1 MFDFTLSLQHHHHP
15 APSRNM
21 LIPIQLIF
29 TGLLALLAA
38 LHGPD
43 LFDVR
48 GIDVLIDGV
57 VTGVVVARDRTDY
70 LVRTVVDSAVS
81 STFRLFDT
89 PPPTALRDC
98 GRVDV
103 IYVPVLVGNVSMD
116 LDDMVC
122 PAVWDVFM
130 APDIVLPAASAPS
143 RPLTE
148 DRVTSLSAQLV
159 EVVNIPWTLP
169 WTTQPVSTIDVSTMP
184 SPLEGVTLFGLIAI
198 LLIMP
203 VAAVAFL
210 MKHRVVSKVRK
221 QLNVEAGPRA
231 SPFSPA
237 IPYTPKVAANPSMP
251 HTTTLETPETP
262 EGYYV
267 DIEYTPDPVEFFMF
281 VFTDVTDFLLGLV
294 KDVVLPSSISKDDE
308 TLGCFNSFYE
318 FMAELKLVPS
328 VLESVDACGQQSP
341 VLLSPS
347 TPSNPVEDIQVSSSP
362 IVQDDIPTTVPET
375 TFLSPPAAL
384 SPSPLLP
391 AFSLSPLPGSKS
403 PIAQPSTRSSKSWA
417 WAIDLYLSIRA
428 SQKLQDGELVQ
439 FASPDPTRYRPIPY
453 FKNGELKEGIV
464 DTHVGWNEPLVF
476 PDAAEENDPVTR
488 SVARDRLYDVMN
500 NGVARKTSGASG
512 EPMHNPRTRRRKRR
526 RKGDGPGV
534 AESSGATADS
544 DAPTASA
551 SAPKA
556 AQPVAREPLRQRP
569 VIARAG
575 LAAVRGVLAPP
586 PRRPRVPAV
595 APVSP
600 VSPVA
605 PPPPPPRIT
614 SIVVHNASPSTKPGL
629 LPPRSPIL
637 PPSDDHWKPL
647 IRSNESSSS
656 SSSSSKLPAAR
667 VRMLPP
673 PSSDA
678 PRISRGPSMTV
689 EQSLFNVP
697 VRVIS
702 GKRGKGKQVSRSM
715 VFHEA
720 LDSLQESH
728 EESDTP
734 TAIQ

>member
-1 MFDFTLSLQHHHHP
+1 MFDFPRSLQHHHHP
-15 APSRNM
+15 APSHNM
-21 LIPIQLIF
+21 FIPIQLIL

-43 LFDVR
+43 LFDVH

-57 VTGVVVARDRTDY
+57 VTGVIVARDRTDY
-70 LVRTVVDSAVS
+70 VVRTVVDSAVS
-81 STFRLFDT
+81 STVKLLD
-89 PPPTALRDC
+89 ALPQATLQDC

-103 IYVPVLVGNVSMD
+103 IYVPVLVGNVSID
-116 LDDMVC
+116 VDDMIC

-143 RPLTE
+143 SWLIE
-148 DRVTSLSAQLV
+148 DRDISLSVQLV
-159 EVVNIPWTLP
+159 EVVNTSQPLQWTFI
-169 WTTQPVSTIDVSTMP
+169 TTQPASTIGVSTMP
-184 SPLEGVTLFGLIAI
+184 SCITLFSLIAV
-198 LLIMP
+198 LLITP
-203 VAAVAFL
+203 VVAVAFL
-210 MKHRVVSKVRK
+210 IKHRVTSKVRK

-231 SPFSPA
+231 SPFNPA
-237 IPYTPKVAANPSMP
+237 IPDTPKVTASPSKP
-251 HTTTLETPETP
+251 HTTTSETPETL

-267 DIEYTPDPVEFFMF
+267 DLEYTPDPVEFFMF
-281 VFTDVTDFLLGLV
+281 VFTDLSNILLGLV
-294 KDVVLPSSISKDDE
+294 KDIVLPSSISKDDE

-318 FMAELKLVPS
+318 IMAELKLVPS

-341 VLLSPS
+341 VLSSPS
-347 TPSNPVEDIQVSSSP
+347 MHSNLVEDIQVSSSP

-375 TFLSPPAAL
+375 TFPAPPAAL

-439 FASPDPTRYRPIPY
+439 SASPDPTRYRGMPY
-453 FKNGELKEGIV
+453 FKNGILQEGIV

-476 PDAAEENDPVTR
+476 PDTAEETDAVPR
-488 SVARDRLYDVMN
+488 SVARERLYDVMN
-500 NGVARKTSGASG
+500 SGVARKTSGTSVK
-512 EPMHNPRTRRRKRR
+512 PMHKPRTRRRKRR
-526 RKGDGPGV
+526 KKGNASDA
-534 AESSGATADS
+534 AESSATEADNE
-544 DAPTASA
+544 APTASVSA
-551 SAPKA
+551 SECG
-556 AQPVAREPLRQRP
+556 QPVSRVPLRQRP
-569 VIARAG
+569 VIACAG
-575 LAAVRGVLAPP
+575 LAAIRGVLAPS
-586 PRRPRVPAV
+586 PRRPRASIIQVV
-595 APVSP
+595 AP

-614 SIVVHNASPSTKPGL
+614 SIVVHNAAPSSKPGL
-629 LPPRSPIL
+629 LPPRTPIL
-637 PPSDDHWKPL
+637 PPSDDPWRPL
-647 IRSNESSSS
+647 IRSNE

-673 PSSDA
+673 ASSDA
-678 PRISRGPSMTV
+678 PSISRGPSMTV

-697 VRVIS
+697 VRVVS
-702 GKRGKGKQVSRSM
+702 GKRGKSQQVSRSM

-720 LDSLQESH
+720 LDSLQEPP

>member
-1 MFDFTLSLQHHHHP
+1 MFDFPLSLQHHQHP
-15 APSRNM
+15 APSHNM

-48 GIDVLIDGV
+48 GIDVFIDGV

-89 PPPTALRDC
+89 PPQTALRDC

-103 IYVPVLVGNVSMD
+103 IYVPVLVGNVSVD
-116 LDDMVC
+116 LDNMVC

-143 RPLTE
+143 SPHVKGRDTSLFAPLVDVVNTSRPL
-148 DRVTSLSAQLV
+148 
-159 EVVNIPWTLP
+159 PWTLI
-169 WTTQPVSTIDVSTMP
+169 TTQPASTVDVFTMP
-184 SPLEGVTLFGLIAI
+184 STLPLEGMTLFGLIAG

-203 VAAVAFL
+203 VVAVAFL
-210 MKHRVVSKVRK
+210 VKHRVTSKIRK

-231 SPFSPA
+231 SPFNPA
-237 IPYTPKVAANPSMP
+237 IPDTPKVISNPSKP
-251 HTTTLETPETP
+251 HTTTSETPET
-262 EGYYV
+262 YYV
-267 DIEYTPDPVEFFMF
+267 DLEYTPDPVEAFMF

-341 VLLSPS
+341 VLSSPS
-347 TPSNPVEDIQVSSSP
+347 MPFNVVEDIQVSPSP
-362 IVQDDIPTTVPET
+362 VEDDVHMTVPPAT
-375 TFLSPPAAL
+375 SPAPPTAPL
-384 SPSPLLP
+384 PSPLLP
-391 AFSLSPLPGSKS
+391 AFSLSSLPAIKS
-403 PIAQPSTRSSKSWA
+403 PVAQPSKQPSKSWA
-417 WAIDLYLSIRA
+417 WAIDLYLRIRA
-428 SQKLQDGELVQ
+428 SQDIQDSKPSQ
-439 FASPDPTRYRPIPY
+439 SASPDPTRYRPMPY
-453 FKNGELKEGIV
+453 FKNGTLQEGIV

-476 PDAAEENDPVTR
+476 PDAAEENDLVPR
-488 SVARDRLYDVMN
+488 SVARDQLYDVMN
-500 NGVARKTSGASG
+500 SGVARKTSGASV

-551 SAPKA
+551 SASEV
-556 AQPVAREPLRQRP
+556 AQPIARVPLRQRP
-569 VIARAG
+569 VIAHAG
-575 LAAVRGVLAPP
+575 LAAIRGVLAPS
-586 PRRPRVPAV
+586 PRRPRASFVQVV
-595 APVSP
+595 AP

-614 SIVVHNASPSTKPGL
+614 SIVVHNAAPSSKPGL
-629 LPPRSPIL
+629 LPPRSSIL
-637 PPSDDHWKPL
+637 PPSDDSWKPL
-647 IRSNESSSS
+647 IRSEESPSP
-656 SSSSSKLPAAR
+656 SKLPTIR
-667 VRMLPP
+667 VRMPLPP
-673 PSSDA
+673 PHEA
-678 PRISRGPSMTV
+678 PNISRGPAMTA

-697 VRVIS
+697 VCVVS
-702 GKRGKGKQVSRSM
+702 GKRGKSKKVSWPM
-715 VFHEA
+715 VFHDA
-720 LDSLQESH
+720 LDLLQGPPNESVT
-728 EESDTP
+728 SA
-734 TAIQ
+734 AIQ